1 VTNLMPTRKKTKL
14 EMQKSVNGF
23 TPGKVSRG
31 TGARVAVFSLLTC
44 LFISSFSPLRAE
56 HTRRWLQTTY
66 EEFLKGTAHGV
77 AVRSDGRLELAPKFT
92 LLADADASYLWSLRL
107 DPSGALFA
115 AGGSPAKVF
124 RFDAGGK
131 PTTVFESTDLLAQ
144 AVAFD
149 AKGTLYVAT
158 SPDGKV
164 YRVSSSGEKTVFFD
178 PKTKYIWDMAF
189 DPRGTLYVA
198 TGDKGQ
204 IFTVAPDGKSELFYS
219 SDEAHIRVLALDHQN
234 NLIAGTEPNGRVLR
248 VSRPD
253 PKSPRKDKDSAAS
266 GSADGFVL
274 YETAKREVTSLA
286 VQPDGTIY
294 VAAIGEKQH
303 GVSQSSSTI
312 VTSPQGTTTITTGGV
327 VSAVSGQ
334 QQLQNP
340 FSAFPQAISS
350 SIYRLS
356 PDGAPDELWTS
367 RDDVVYSLGFASD
380 GRLLAGTGNNG
391 ALLTI
396 DGHGV
401 FAQLAKAGSAQI
413 TGIARNAAGKVFLC
427 TANPGKVFS
436 VGPEYEP
443 EGTYESRSFDA
454 QLFSQWGRLDW
465 WGPPPA
471 ASNTKSAGTSGEPR
485 LEFFVR
491 SGNTEDPG
499 KEWSRWFGPYSKPGS
514 AVEAPSARFFQWK
527 AVIHDGRPGDGINWV
542 SVAYLPRNV
551 APVIDAI
558 VLQDPGV
565 RAQANTIVSIGQ
577 SPSVTLKMPPTPNTP
592 NVFIAQT
599 ITSTKFEQ
607 PPQGFREKGYQSV
620 LWSAH
625 DDNDDDLRYAVY
637 YRGENEHEWKLLKD
651 NLEQKFYSWDT
662 TAFPDGAYYLKI
674 TATDA
679 PSNPFADVKSATRE
693 SERFVVDNTPPAI
706 EGLKGSLGGLQSGQL
721 AHAYALT
728 IQFAAKD
735 ATSSIERAQY
745 SVDGHDWLLVAPV
758 GNVSDALEERYEF
771 ALTEGLNPGE
781 HTVAVRAYDRFENVG
796 SAKTTVVVPT
806 AKP

>member
-1 VTNLMPTRKKTKL
+1 MPSRNRTNHITHKHLFS
-14 EMQKSVNGF
+14 SVARAF
-23 TPGKVSRG
+23 ARIAFLSLVLCFLTFSVS
-31 TGARVAVFSLLTC
+31 SLH
-44 LFISSFSPLRAE
+44 AE

-107 DPSGALFA
+107 DPKGTLYA

-124 RFDAGGK
+124 RFDNGGK
-131 PTTVFESTDLLAQ
+131 SSTVFESTDLVAQ
-144 AVAFD
+144 AIAFD

-164 YRVSSSGEKTVFFD
+164 YRVSSAGEKSVFFD
-178 PKTKYIWDMAF
+178 PKTKYIWDIAF
-189 DPRGTLYVA
+189 GSDGNLYVA

-204 IFTVAPDGKSELFYS
+204 VFAVTPDGKGELFYA
-219 SDEAHIRVLALDHQN
+219 SDEAHIRVLAFDAN
-234 NLIAGTEPNGRVLR
+234 KNLLAGTEPNGRVLR
-248 VSRPD
+248 MTRLD
-253 PKSPRKDKDSAAS
+253 AKSPRKDKDSTASAAE
-266 GSADGFVL
+266 GFVL
-274 YETAKREVTSLA
+274 YETSKREVTALA
-286 VQPDGTIY
+286 VAPDGSIY
-294 VAAIGEKQH
+294 VAAIDEKQR
-303 GVSQSSSTI
+303 GISTPSSTI
-312 VTSPQGTTTITTGGV
+312 IASPQGTTTITGGGLTGTI
-327 VSAVSGQ
+327 SGQ
-334 QQLQNP
+334 VQQGTP
-340 FSAFPQAISS
+340 FVAFPPTLSS
-350 SIYRLS
+350 GIYRLS
-356 PDGAPDELWTS
+356 PEGAPDELWTS
-367 RDDVVYSLGFASD
+367 RDDVVYSLGIGSD
-380 GRLLAGTGNNG
+380 GRVLAGTGNNG
-391 ALLTI
+391 ALLAI

-471 ASNTKSAGTSGEPR
+471 AVTTTKSAAASGGEPR

-527 AVIHDGRPGDGINWV
+527 AVLHDGRPGDGINWV
-542 SVAYLPRNV
+542 SLAYLPRNV

-558 VLQDPGV
+558 VLEDPGV
-565 RAQANTIVSIGQ
+565 RAQGNTIMSTGQ
-577 SPSVTLKMPPTPNTP
+577 SPTVALKMPPTPNAP

-599 ITSTKFEQ
+599 ATPAKFEQ
-607 PPQGFREKGYQSV
+607 PPQGVREKGYQSV

-625 DDNDDDLRYAVY
+625 DDNDDDLHYSVY

-651 NLEQKFYSWDT
+651 KLDQKFYSWDT
-662 TAFPDGAYYLKI
+662 TTLPDGAYYLKI
-674 TATDA
+674 VATDA
-679 PSNPFADVKSATRE
+679 PSNPPAIALKTERE
-693 SERFVVDNTPPAI
+693 SERFEVDNTPPTI
-706 EGLKGSLGGLQSGQL
+706 EGLKALQGSFQSNQNTGDFV
-721 AHAYALT
+721 AIEFVARDSA
-728 IQFAAKD
+728 
-735 ATSSIERAQY
+735 SSIDRAQY
-745 SVDGHDWLLVAPV
+745 SIDGGDWILASPV
-758 GNVSDALEERYEF
+758 NSLSDSLEEHYKFNVS
-771 ALTEGLNPGE
+771 LNVPSQFLSKFTE
-781 HTVAVRAYDRFENVG
+781 HTIAVRAYDRFENVG
-796 SAKTTVVVPT
+796 SAKITTTVSNS
-806 AKP
+806 KP

>member
-1 VTNLMPTRKKTKL
+1 MPSLKSTKLPTRKFGRQMLRNAGVRIAALSFLLYLLT
-14 EMQKSVNGF
+14 S
-23 TPGKVSRG
+23 S
-31 TGARVAVFSLLTC
+31 FSLLH
-44 LFISSFSPLRAE
+44 AE

-107 DPSGALFA
+107 DPSGALYA

-124 RFDAGGK
+124 RFNGSGK
-131 PTTVFESTDLLAQ
+131 PTTVFESADLLAQ
-144 AVAFD
+144 SIAFD

-178 PKTKYIWDMAF
+178 PKTKYIWDIAF
-189 DPRGTLYVA
+189 GPEGNLYVA

-204 IFTVAPDGKSELFYS
+204 VFVVSESGKGEVFYT
-219 SDEAHIRVLALDHQN
+219 SDEAHIRVLAFDSHKDL
-234 NLIAGTEPNGRVLR
+234 LAGTEPNGRILR
-248 VSRPD
+248 IKRVT
-253 PKSPRKDKDSAAS
+253 PKVAA
-266 GSADGFVL
+266 GAEKIAANIEGFVL
-274 YETAKREVTSLA
+274 YETSKREVTSLA
-286 VQPDGTIY
+286 VAPDGSIY
-294 VAAIGEKQH
+294 VAAIGEKQR
-303 GVSQSSSTI
+303 GLSQSSGAI

-327 VSAVSGQ
+327 VSSVSGG

-340 FSAFPQAISS
+340 FSVFPQAISS

-471 ASNTKSAGTSGEPR
+471 TAGSAKSSATSGEPR

-491 SGNTEDPG
+491 SGNTEEPS

-565 RAQANTIVSIGQ
+565 RAQGNTIVSVGQ
-577 SPSVTLKMPPTPNTP
+577 SPSVALKMPPTPNTQ
-592 NVFIAQT
+592 NIFIAQT
-599 ITSTKFEQ
+599 TTSTKFDQ

-651 NLEQKFYSWDT
+651 NLDQKFYSWDT
-662 TAFPDGAYYLKI
+662 TTLPDGAYFLKI

-679 PSNPFADVKSATRE
+679 PSNPPAIAQKTERE
-693 SERFVVDNTPPAI
+693 SERFEVDNTPPTI
-706 EGLKGSLGGLQSGQL
+706 EPVMASPTAPNIDESPSHSNRGVTVFFTARDDS
-721 AHAYALT
+721 
-728 IQFAAKD
+728 
-735 ATSSIERAQY
+735 SSIERAQY
-745 SVDGHDWLLVAPV
+745 SVDGGEWTLVAPTS
-758 GNVSDALEERYEF
+758 GISDARNEHYEF
-771 ALTEGLNPGE
+771 TLNTLPSGE
-781 HTVAVRAYDRFENVG
+781 HTIAVRAYDRFENVG
-796 SAKTTVVVPT
+796 SAKTTIVVP
-806 AKP
+806 ARKP

>member
-1 VTNLMPTRKKTKL
+1 MQMLKFAQRNACSTRHSWQATRQFRTVVRIL
-14 EMQKSVNGF
+14 YL
-23 TPGKVSRG
+23 
-31 TGARVAVFSLLTC
+31 SLLLYFFAST
-44 LFISSFSPLRAE
+44 FSSLHAE

-107 DPSGALFA
+107 DPKGALYA

-124 RFDAGGK
+124 RFDNGGK
-131 PTTVFESTDLLAQ
+131 PTTVFESTDLVAQ
-144 AVAFD
+144 AIAFD
-149 AKGTLYVAT
+149 SKGILYVAT

-164 YRVSSSGEKTVFFD
+164 YRVSASGEKTVFFD
-178 PKTKYIWDMAF
+178 PKTKYIWDIAF
-189 DPRGTLYVA
+189 GADGNLYVA

-204 IFTVAPDGKSELFYS
+204 VFAVSPDGKGELFYA
-219 SDEAHIRVLALDHQN
+219 SDEAHIRVLAFDAN
-234 NLIAGTEPNGRVLR
+234 KNLLAGTEPNGRVLR
-248 VSRPD
+248 ITRPD
-253 PKSPRKDKDSAAS
+253 AKSPHKDKDSAAS
-266 GSADGFVL
+266 AAEGFVL
-274 YETAKREVTSLA
+274 YETSKREITALA
-286 VQPDGTIY
+286 VAPDGSIY
-294 VAAIGEKQH
+294 VAAIGEKQR
-303 GVSQSSSTI
+303 GISTSSTTI
-312 VTSPQGTTTITTGGV
+312 ITSPQGTTTITSGGV
-327 VSAVSGQ
+327 TGTVSGPVQ
-334 QQLQNP
+334 QGTP
-340 FSAFPQAISS
+340 FVAFPPTLSS

-356 PDGAPDELWTS
+356 AEGAPDELWTS
-367 RDDVVYSLGFASD
+367 RDDVVYSLGVGSD
-380 GRLLAGTGNNG
+380 GRVLAGTGNNG
-391 ALLTI
+391 ALLAI

-471 ASNTKSAGTSGEPR
+471 AVATTKSAAASGGEPR

-527 AVIHDGRPGDGINWV
+527 AVIHDGRLGDGINWV
-542 SVAYLPRNV
+542 SLAYLPRNV

-565 RAQANTIVSIGQ
+565 RAQGNTIISTGQ
-577 SPSVTLKMPPTPNTP
+577 APSVALKMPPTPNAP

-599 ITSTKFEQ
+599 VTPAKFEQ

-620 LWSAH
+620 VWSAH
-625 DDNDDDLRYAVY
+625 DDNDDELHYSVY

-651 NLEQKFYSWDT
+651 KLDQKFYSWDT
-662 TAFPDGAYYLKI
+662 TTLPDGAYYLKI
-674 TATDA
+674 VATDA
-679 PSNPFADVKSATRE
+679 PSNPPAIALKTERE
-693 SERFVVDNTPPAI
+693 SERFEVDNTPPVI
-706 EGLKGSLGGLQSGQL
+706 EGLKTSSGSFQSSQLG
-721 AHAYALT
+721 HAEVLMV
-728 IQFAAKD
+728 QFVAKD
-735 ATSSIERAQY
+735 AASSIDRAQY
-745 SVDGHDWLLVAPV
+745 SLDGGDWTLLAPISKI
-758 GNVSDALEERYEF
+758 SDAPEERYEF
-771 ALTEGLNPGE
+771 SFEKLAAGE
-781 HTVAVRAYDRFENVG
+781 HTIAVRAYDRFENVG
-796 SAKTTVVVPT
+796 SAKITTTVSNS
-806 AKP
+806 KP